1 MSNNIARPIIVISGI
16 LTEKKKVQFRSV
28 QDTYSCM
35 LKQMVVGEVVNFAGD
50 VKSDKLT
57 ETLTD
62 VKALEQDSKLAVTGE
77 RCDGKEY
84 EDILAR

>member
-1 MSNNIARPIIVISGI
+1 
-16 LTEKKKVQFRSV
+16 
-28 QDTYSCM
+28 M
-35 LKQMVVGEVVNFAGD
+35 LKRMVDGEVVSFAGD

-57 ETLTD
+57 ETLSD

-84 EDILAR
+84 EDILTR